1 MAIVEQNHTY
11 TPEDLRQLP
20 DFERFELVDGQPVET
35 GMGALAC
42 WIASLINAKLT
53 VFVLEHSLGMVLSSE
68 TQYQCFPDDARRI
81 RKPDV
86 SFIHRSRVTPAIL
99 QGFVRIPPDLAVEIV
114 SEHDTYYEVETKVRE
129 YLRAG
134 VRLVWVLNP
143 PTRSVRIHRLNG
155 TQEVLEAG
163 DTLSG
168 EEVVAGFSL
177 EVAILFAPPPSDVP
191 LS

>member
-1 MAIVEQNHTY
+1 
-11 TPEDLRQLP
+11 
-20 DFERFELVDGQPVET
+20 
-35 GMGALAC
+35 
-42 WIASLINAKLT
+42 LINAKLT

-86 SFIHRSRVTPAIL
+86 SLIHRSRVTPAIL